1 MHKAS
6 DKNSKINCNLF
17 SNSKR
22 ITDSVKKR
30 LFKIPG
36 VTLNNHDEILKFISN
51 IHSYNR
57 KIHMY
62 THLKSYAYGNVNTK
76 PTNH

>member
-36 VTLNNHDEILKFISN
+36 VTLNNHDEILKFISKYSF
-51 IHSYNR
+51 I
-57 KIHMY
+57 
-62 THLKSYAYGNVNTK
+62 
-76 PTNH
+76 